1 MTIIS
6 WRQFEK
12 VLMGRLDDG
21 KDQHALCLEN
31 KQTPPHVMTAFFK
44 PKLKE
49 FVVHNFEAKW

>member
-1 MTIIS
+1 MTT

-12 VLMGRLDDG
+12 ILVGKLDDG
-21 KDQHALCLEN
+21 KDQHAFHLEY
-31 KQTPPHVMTAFFK
+31 KQTPPHVMIAFLK

>member
-1 MTIIS
+1 
-6 WRQFEK
+6 
-12 VLMGRLDDG
+12 MGRLDDG